1 MKQRID
7 SNAFLYPMPMV
18 LAGSIVNGK
27 PNFLA
32 VGWVSRVNYRPPMI
46 AISLGPHWTNQG
58 FTPTRLS
65 ASTSP
70 TFPWLKKRTIA
81 VSFPARKSTNHP
93 FSISLRIPAGRP
105 SDRRMP
111 RRDGLPA
118 CGNRA
123 IAGEHAIYR
132 RDCGGLVRGGV
143 HNRRNAGHQKDQPF
157 TLTMPDNHYW
167 GVGDPVGRAWRI
179 GAALKKTNLEHR
191 QQ

>member
-58 FTPTRLS
+58 IH
-65 ASTSP
+65 ANQ
-70 TFPWLKKRTIA
+70 A
-81 VSFPARKSTNHP
+81 
-93 FSISLRIPAGRP
+93 FSINIPDISLAEKTDYCGLFSGSKVDKSSIFNIFYGSLPDAPLIAECPVAMACRLVETVQLQVNTLFIGEIVEALCEEACITDG
-105 SDRRMP
+105 MP
-111 RRDGLPA
+111 DIKKI
-118 CGNRA
+118 N
-123 IAGEHAIYR
+123 
-132 RDCGGLVRGGV
+132 
-143 HNRRNAGHQKDQPF
+143 PF

-179 GAALKKTNLEHR
+179 GAALKKDRH
-191 QQ
+191 